1 MNDKDEKIACSLCNN
16 HLRTKYIDD
25 VQRFNKTFDVYLC
38 EKCMV
43 GVTIP
48 TPSLEDISEL
58 YSTGSYRSGSGKR
71 FNPLVEYLIYVS
83 RILRK
88 RRIQKYIKQGRIL
101 DIGCGRGL
109 FLEIMRRDGWDVT
122 GVEYNKE
129 TALHVFETYGIK
141 AQTETSIRTLPD
153 KSFDVITLNHVLEHT
168 YRPAELIKECRRLL
182 RKDGLLVIAVPNIH
196 SLQASAGGKVWFH
209 LDLPFHIN
217 HFSEKGLSKL
227 LNRNSFSLLKTRQFD
242 LEYGPFGWLQTL
254 LNLSGLSENLLYNM
268 LKNPELRNKT
278 SNVAGWELI
287 LTFMLL
293 PVYFPV
299 SVMLSVIESLLL
311 KRGGT
316 IEVYAIKT

>member
-16 HLRTKYIDD
+16 HLRTKYIED

-48 TPSLEDISEL
+48 SPSPEDIAEL
-58 YSTGSYRSGSGKR
+58 YATGSYRASGGKR

-101 DIGCGRGL
+101 DIGCSRGL

-122 GVEYNKE
+122 GVEHNKE

-141 AQTETSIRTLPD
+141 VLTETSIRTLPD
-153 KSFDVITLNHVLEHT
+153 KSFDVITLNHVLEHI

-182 RKDGLLVIAVPNIH
+182 RKGVAVPNLH

-217 HFSEKGLSKL
+217 HFSEKGLSTL
-227 LNRNSFSLLKTRQFD
+227 LNKNSFSLLKIREFD
-242 LEYGPFGWLQTL
+242 LKYNPFGWLQTL
-254 LNLSGLSENLLYNM
+254 LNLSGFSENLLYNM

-278 SNVAGWELI
+278 SNVAGWKLI

-293 PVYFPV
+293 PIYFPV